1 MQQHNKVPKK
11 KHNLFHKL
19 PIAYN
24 LMPIID
30 VLNASYEQ
38 WILMDNA
45 MQLAT
50 SVSLGMKEMVTAHN
64 VIKDTFCLKVNALL
78 DNYHSQQLLNQ

>member
-38 WILMDNA
+38 
-45 MQLAT
+45 
-50 SVSLGMKEMVTAHN
+50 
-64 VIKDTFCLKVNALL
+64 
-78 DNYHSQQLLNQ
+78 